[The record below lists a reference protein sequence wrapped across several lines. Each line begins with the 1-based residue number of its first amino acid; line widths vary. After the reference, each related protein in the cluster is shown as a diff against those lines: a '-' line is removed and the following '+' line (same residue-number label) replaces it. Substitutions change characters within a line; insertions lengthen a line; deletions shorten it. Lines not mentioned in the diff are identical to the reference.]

1 MMCPFP
7 FEPKISGATSAAT
20 SGLLAAAFNG
30 DAGPKSGRT
39 SAELKRSF
47 ASMLGPVQK
56 AGSRPAVS
64 AQPDK
69 PVPGENAPHQGPP
82 AADMVK
88 SKSTQPTRS
97 TATATRASAT
107 RNPEARVADSG
118 EPESPT
124 DFSLEEQEDA
134 VETPLHAEVGADVVA
149 PGVPPPLPIG
159 ELPPVGL
166 GVCAAPPASAP
177 VEAEAVALAVEDS
190 SPQQSQKAV
199 GLANASA
206 LNAGL
211 SDEGAR
217 ASGPA
222 ASAGW
227 PQNDLGREAA
237 LAAEEASA
245 QPSALIEEHE
255 EQLLNNSTVTD
266 REVVNAAGEPA
277 TSRDAVGA
285 FKLPTGLNPVATQLD
300 PRMASAPV
308 SRALRAEK
316 TAAAASTTL
325 AGGQESVPVSVF
337 NNIEKTTDQL
347 VKKVDGVVGPTSA
360 NSNSNMSSPLL
371 DFTATSSPDAAATE
385 AVARVNLVDVVDEVA
400 AITEQARIS
409 GSHRCVVDLDVSG
422 HGKLRVEVVRRADQ
436 LETVLSTD
444 SVTLRESLQAAL
456 ERSDRPNNFSASLQW
471 SGAPDTSG
479 RGQNGAQADADA
491 RQNLYFKAEPAA
503 RVGRITSAP
512 VVPVDPVAAPVL
524 AAQHRLQI
532 FA

>member
-1 MMCPFP
+1 MSPFP
-7 FEPKISGATSAAT
+7 FESKISGATSAAT

-47 ASMLGPVQK
+47 ASMLGPVKK
-56 AGSRPAVS
+56 AGSRPATS
-64 AQPDK
+64 ALPDK
-69 PVPGENAPHQGPP
+69 PVPRENAPHQGRQ
-82 AADMVK
+82 AAETIK

-97 TATATRASAT
+97 TATATRASAN

-124 DFSLEEQEDA
+124 DFSSEEQEDA

-159 ELPPVGL
+159 ELLPVGL
-166 GVCAAPPASAP
+166 SACAAPPASAP
-177 VEAEAVALAVEDS
+177 VEAEAVALA
-190 SPQQSQKAV
+190 
-199 GLANASA
+199 NASA
-206 LNAGL
+206 MNAGL
-211 SDEGAR
+211 GDEGAR
-217 ASGPA
+217 ASVPA
-222 ASAGW
+222 NPAGW
-227 PQNDLGREAA
+227 PHNDLGREAA

-255 EQLLNNSTVTD
+255 EQLLNNSTATD
-266 REVVNAAGEPA
+266 REVANAAGEPA
-277 TSRDAVGA
+277 TSRDAAGA

-308 SRALRAEK
+308 SRASRAEK
-316 TAAAASTTL
+316 TAAAASTTSV
-325 AGGQESVPVSVF
+325 GGQESVPVSVF

-347 VKKVDGVVGPTSA
+347 FKKVDGVVGPTSA
-360 NSNSNMSSPLL
+360 ISNSNMSSPLL

-409 GSHRCVVDLDVSG
+409 GAQRCVVDLDVSG

-456 ERSDRPNNFSASLQW
+456 DRSDRPSNFSASLQW
-471 SGAPDTSG
+471 SGSPDTSG

-491 RQNLYFKAEPAA
+491 RQNLYFKAEPTA
-503 RVGRITSAP
+503 RVGRITSTP

>member
-1 MMCPFP
+1 MSPFP
-7 FEPKISGATSAAT
+7 FESKISGATSAAT

-56 AGSRPAVS
+56 AGSRS
-64 AQPDK
+64 ATSALPDK
-69 PVPGENAPHQGPP
+69 PVPRENAPHQGRQ
-82 AADMVK
+82 AAETIK

-124 DFSLEEQEDA
+124 DFSSEEQEDA
-134 VETPLHAEVGADVVA
+134 VETPLHAEVGVDVVA

-159 ELPPVGL
+159 ELLPVGL
-166 GVCAAPPASAP
+166 SACAAPPASAP
-177 VEAEAVALAVEDS
+177 VEAEAVALA
-190 SPQQSQKAV
+190 
-199 GLANASA
+199 NASA
-206 LNAGL
+206 MNAGL
-211 SDEGAR
+211 GDEGAR
-217 ASGPA
+217 ASVPA
-222 ASAGW
+222 NPAGW

-255 EQLLNNSTVTD
+255 EQLLNNSTATD
-266 REVVNAAGEPA
+266 REVANAAGEPA
-277 TSRDAVGA
+277 TSRDAAGA

-300 PRMASAPV
+300 PRMASIPV

-325 AGGQESVPVSVF
+325 VGGQESVPVSVF
-337 NNIEKTTDQL
+337 NNIEKITDQL
-347 VKKVDGVVGPTSA
+347 FKKVDGVVGPTSA
-360 NSNSNMSSPLL
+360 ISNSNMSSPLL

-409 GSHRCVVDLDVSG
+409 GAQRCVVDLDVSG

-456 ERSDRPNNFSASLQW
+456 ERSDRPSNFSASLQW
-471 SGAPDTSG
+471 SGSPDTSG

-503 RVGRITSAP
+503 RVGRITSTP

>member
-1 MMCPFP
+1 MMSPFP
-7 FEPKISGATSAAT
+7 FESKISGATSAAT

-56 AGSRPAVS
+56 AGSRPATS
-64 AQPDK
+64 ALPDK
-69 PVPGENAPHQGPP
+69 PVPRENAPHQGRQ
-82 AADMVK
+82 AAETIK

-124 DFSLEEQEDA
+124 DFSSEEQEDA
-134 VETPLHAEVGADVVA
+134 VETPLHAEVGVDVVA

-159 ELPPVGL
+159 ELLPVGL

-177 VEAEAVALAVEDS
+177 VEAEAVALA
-190 SPQQSQKAV
+190 
-199 GLANASA
+199 NATA
-206 LNAGL
+206 MNAGL
-211 SDEGAR
+211 GDEGAR
-217 ASGPA
+217 ASVPA
-222 ASAGW
+222 NPAGW

-255 EQLLNNSTVTD
+255 EQLLNNSTATD
-266 REVVNAAGEPA
+266 REVANAAGEPA
-277 TSRDAVGA
+277 TSRDAAGA

-300 PRMASAPV
+300 PRMASIPV
-308 SRALRAEK
+308 SRASRAEK
-316 TAAAASTTL
+316 TAAAASTTSV
-325 AGGQESVPVSVF
+325 GGQESVPVSVF

-347 VKKVDGVVGPTSA
+347 FKKVDGVVGPTSA
-360 NSNSNMSSPLL
+360 ISNSNMSSPLL

-409 GSHRCVVDLDVSG
+409 GAQRCVVDLDVSG

-456 ERSDRPNNFSASLQW
+456 DRSDRPSNFSAALQW
-471 SGAPDTSG
+471 SGSPDTSG
-479 RGQNGAQADADA
+479 RGQNGAQADAEA

-503 RVGRITSAP
+503 RVGRITSTP